1 MGLACG
7 NKPNSTEFVFI
18 FFLSVIMELGIVQEL
33 IKEADLKEE
42 QERERINVVKPIEL
56 VSDLAHLSAFDT
68 NLIDRQSYG

>member
-1 MGLACG
+1 
-7 NKPNSTEFVFI
+7 
-18 FFLSVIMELGIVQEL
+18 MELGIVQEL